1 MLAFVFP
8 GQGSQEKGMG
18 SELFDTVPQFV
29 EAEQQINKILGY
41 SLREIC
47 LNNPKNCLS
56 QTQFTQ
62 PCLYTINALHTYKAF
77 AEGKK
82 PQILAGHSLGE
93 YNALLA
99 AGAFDF
105 ITGLK
110 LVKKRGE
117 LMSQATDGAM
127 AAVLG
132 VDPDAIRRV
141 FDKNNLTALD
151 IANYNSPTQT
161 VISGPRNDIDA
172 ASTIFDA
179 EGAMYIPLPVSAAF
193 HSRYMLKAAQAFDEY
208 LSQFTFNQLKI
219 PVVANVTAD
228 LYSSANPTTTI
239 RNLLVKQISESVQW
253 LQSIKYL
260 NTVGVSEYLE
270 IGPGA
275 VLSKLIAQIK

>member
-18 SELFDTVPQFV
+18 AKLFDTVPQFLEV
-29 EAEQQINKILGY
+29 EEKVNTILGY

-62 PCLYTINALHTYKAF
+62 PCLYTINALHYYKAV

-82 PQILAGHSLGE
+82 PKILAGHSLGE

-117 LMSQATDGAM
+117 LMSQATDGTM

-132 VDPDAIRRV
+132 VDPDSIRKI
-141 FDKNNLTALD
+141 FDNNNFKALD

-161 VISGPRNDIDA
+161 VISGSIQEIDA
-172 ASTIFDA
+172 VSSIIEAQ
-179 EGAMYIPLPVSAAF
+179 GARCIPLPVSAAF

-208 LSQFTFNQLKI
+208 LSQYMFGQLTT

-228 LYSSANPTTTI
+228 LYPETNPTKTI
-239 RNLLVKQISESVQW
+239 RELLVRQISESVQW

-260 NTVGVSEYLE
+260 NNAGVTEYLE
-270 IGPGA
+270 VGPGT
-275 VLSKLIAQIK
+275 VLSKLITQIK